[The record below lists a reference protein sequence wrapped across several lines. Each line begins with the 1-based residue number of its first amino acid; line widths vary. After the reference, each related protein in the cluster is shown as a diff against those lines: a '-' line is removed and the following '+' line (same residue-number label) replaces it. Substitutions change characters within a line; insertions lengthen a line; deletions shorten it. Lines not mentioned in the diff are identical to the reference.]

1 MNTKRRVERYFA
13 RMEGRNNMRH
23 LGLRNTSL
31 RLLFLACFAGL
42 PLTLALGH
50 EGHHEGFENQINEI
64 VDLKEGW

>member
-1 MNTKRRVERYFA
+1 
-13 RMEGRNNMRH
+13 MRH

-31 RLLFLACFAGL
+31 RLLFLAFFAGL

-64 VDLKEGW
+64 VDLKESR

>member
-1 MNTKRRVERYFA
+1 
-13 RMEGRNNMRH
+13 MRH

-64 VDLKEGW
+64 VDLKESR